1 MGFHQQI
8 IINRI
13 IPARPAMLLIIKQ
26 ILNKLLQRHGI
37 ALWRTDKSV
46 QERWGVVYC
55 IYRQQYTGL
64 KKKKKKEHYK
74 YQMEDKAG
82 REMTCN

>member
-46 QERWGVVYC
+46 QERWGVVYTENG
-55 IYRQQYTGL
+55 ILAL
-64 KKKKKKEHYK
+64 KKTYK
-74 YQMEDKAG
+74 NTISIKWKIKQEGK
-82 REMTCN
+82 